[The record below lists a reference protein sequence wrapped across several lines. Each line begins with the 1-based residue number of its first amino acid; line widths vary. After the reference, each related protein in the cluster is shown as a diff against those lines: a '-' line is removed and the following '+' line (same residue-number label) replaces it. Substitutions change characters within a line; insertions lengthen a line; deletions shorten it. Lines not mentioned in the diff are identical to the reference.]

1 MKKAILV
8 LLVIGLGLYGC
19 AAKQENQCQM
29 PASDWAGTY
38 VGTLPCADCEGIR
51 TSLTIRTDQ
60 TYTLV
65 SDYLGRE
72 EYRFEEKGQ
81 FAWIKEGEVIELRGD
96 NQRSLYRVGKN
107 TLTMLN
113 SDGEAATGP
122 MAEMYILRKEPG
134 LSSSSGI
141 LNTKWR
147 LTELMGEPVSSNP
160 EGKHPYIH
168 LNPAAKSF
176 SGFGGCNM
184 MNGSYEMKME
194 KHIRFMD
201 MASTLKAC
209 PDMNHKELKFFEV
222 LSMAE
227 TYVHDGQS
235 LTLHKKNQA
244 AALAKFTA
252 VSGQ

>member
-8 LLVIGLGLYGC
+8 LLVIGLGLCGC
-19 AAKQENQCQM
+19 AARQEKQRQM
-29 PASDWAGTY
+29 SASDLTRTY

-51 TSLTIRTDQ
+51 TSLTIKPDQ

-72 EYRFEEKGQ
+72 GYRFEEKGQ
-81 FAWIKEGEVIELRGD
+81 VAWVKEAEVIELRSGD
-96 NQRSLYRVGKN
+96 QRSLYRIGQN

-122 MAEMYILRKEPG
+122 LAEMYVLRKEPG

-141 LNTKWR
+141 LNTKWK

-168 LNPAAKSF
+168 LNPADKSF

-184 MNGSYEMKME
+184 MNGLYEMKAE
-194 KHIRFMD
+194 NHIRFMD
-201 MASTLKAC
+201 IASTLKTC
-209 PDMNHKELKFFEV
+209 PDMNHKELKFFEI
-222 LSMAE
+222 LSMTEKYA
-227 TYVHDGQS
+227 HDGQS